1 MANVLISF
9 LGTSVGGDRT
19 YKTADYQMQESK
31 SGWHRESTFIASV
44 LKVYFHIDRMIL
56 VGTVNSMWENV
67 YKTFAEEQ
75 GCYDENVY
83 REIKEVCCAEPGEA
97 ELPHIDKIEQVL
109 GQGSK
114 VVLVKYGK
122 NQEEIQ
128 YNNETIL
135 GLERL
140 LHKGDELFIDITHSF
155 RSLPLM
161 LMNTMVYIKTVS
173 SKNIRIKHISYG
185 MFEATKDGLTPVVE
199 LNSLLDTMDWITGA
213 YSFMNYGDAY
223 QISEK
228 LKTDYRQLAQQLQDF
243 SDVKNMGLMQAFED
257 QVEAL
262 RHLSNDM
269 PKMASIV
276 VPDVVQHFLDF
287 FNGTKGKPAKF
298 QFRLACW
305 YAEKHNYS
313 AAYLTAVEAIVS
325 YVTQKEGGDVDNVDD
340 RDSSKEAILNKHE
353 YGKVKRIY
361 VRMNPI
367 RKEIAHSKFGN
378 NDYRSKINDLTN
390 DFLPRLER
398 IIMSD
403 R

>member
-83 REIKEVCCAEPGEA
+83 REIKEVCCVEAGEA

-122 NQEEIQ
+122 TQEEIQ
-128 YNNETIL
+128 YNNEKIL
-135 GLERL
+135 GLEQL
-140 LHKGDELFIDITHSF
+140 LRKGDELFIDITHSF

-213 YSFMNYGDAY
+213 YSFMKYGDAY

-228 LKTDYRQLAQQLQDF
+228 LKTDYQQLAQQLQDF

-262 RHLSNDM
+262 RNLSNDM

-287 FNGTKGKPAKF
+287 FNDTEGKPAKF

-313 AAYLTAVEAIVS
+313 AAYLTAVEATIS
-325 YVTQKEGGDVDNVDD
+325 YVTLKEGGNIDVVAD
-340 RDSSKEAILNKHE
+340 RDAAKDAIYNKSE
-353 YGKVKRIY
+353 YNRVKRVY
-361 VRMNPI
+361 DPMNRI
-367 RKEIAHSKFGN
+367 RKEIAHSKFGIK
-378 NDYRSKINDLTN
+378 DCRSKINDLKN
-390 DFLPRLER
+390 NFLPKLKD
-398 IIMSD
+398 IIICG